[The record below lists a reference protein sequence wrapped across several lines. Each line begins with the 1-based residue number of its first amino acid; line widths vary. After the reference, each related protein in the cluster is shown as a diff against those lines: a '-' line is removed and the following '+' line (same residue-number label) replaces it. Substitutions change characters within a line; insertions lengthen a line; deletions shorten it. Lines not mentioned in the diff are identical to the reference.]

1 MCWIMSLWLI
11 SITLLHAGAFSPKSA
26 YQFRR
31 EIFSRRHPLA
41 AAPSFTESK
50 SEIKVTSSIKF
61 DISLAIILAGY
72 SFEAYNEP
80 VCESQKS
87 HDRMMVLLRYFE
99 SDLDRQTLYTFYF

>member
-11 SITLLHAGAFSPKSA
+11 SITLLHAGAFSPKPT

-31 EIFSRRHPLA
+31 EITSRWYPLA
-41 AAPSFTESK
+41 VTPSSTEIK
-50 SEIKVTSSIKF
+50 SEIKVSSSIKF

-80 VCESQKS
+80 VC
-87 HDRMMVLLRYFE
+87 
-99 SDLDRQTLYTFYF
+99 